1 MIEYNRLSMK
11 KGDAMSY
18 TALYRKF
25 RPRTFDEVKGQDH
38 IVKSL
43 KNQVK
48 ANRIGHAYLF
58 CGTRG
63 TGKTS
68 IAKIF
73 ARAVNCENPVG
84 GNPCMEC
91 TTCNSILAGS
101 SMNVI
106 EIDAASN
113 NGVDSVRDIIEQVE
127 YPPTEGRYKVFII
140 DEVHMLSTA
149 AFNALLK
156 TLEEPP
162 SYVIFILA
170 TTEVHKIP
178 ITVLSRCQQYDFH
191 RITIEDMKARMR
203 ELMEIEQNKITDEAL
218 SYIAKAA
225 DGSMRDALSL
235 LDQCMAFFMDEEVTL
250 DKVLSVLGAVDQ
262 EIFNRLLTA
271 IEAKDVKTTL
281 SIVEEVVMA
290 GRSLPQFVSDFTWYM
305 RNLLLIKSADHM
317 ENVLDMSTETIEG
330 MRAASQDVSMQKVI
344 RYIRILSELLNEIR
358 YSGQKRILIEVAFI
372 KLCRPRM
379 DNNTDA
385 LIDRING
392 IEDMIAHGGVVSKTI
407 VEGPE
412 AVNALAEAAPRPAIK
427 AKEFPKAIPED
438 IKEAVKHFSEIATE
452 MGGIDKGFLTDTRLN
467 LNGDKLQ
474 IVFFNAVAYAMYEDD
489 PERVE
494 RLADLIAE
502 RIGKRVEL
510 EITFYNNSVPY
521 EQEHIDLS
529 KFINMN
535 IDIEDDDDI

>member
-1 MIEYNRLSMK
+1 
-11 KGDAMSY
+11 MSY

-73 ARAVNCENPVG
+73 ARAVNCEHTVD
-84 GNPCMEC
+84 GNPCM
-91 TTCNSILAGS
+91 TCATCKSILEGS

-113 NGVDSVRDIIEQVE
+113 NGVDNVRDIIEQVE

-191 RITIEDMKARMR
+191 RITIDDMKARMR
-203 ELMEIEQNKITDEAL
+203 ELMEIENNKITDEAL

-262 EIFNRLLTA
+262 EIFTRLLTA
-271 IEAKDVKTTL
+271 MEEKDVKTTL
-281 SIVEEVVMA
+281 AIVEEVVMA

-305 RNLLLIKSADHM
+305 RNLLLIKSADNM
-317 ENVLDMSTETIEG
+317 EKVLDMSTETIE
-330 MRAASQDVSMQKVI
+330 RIRVASQDVSMQKVI
-344 RYIRILSELLNEIR
+344 RYIRVLSELLNEIR

-379 DNNTDA
+379 DNNIDS
-385 LIDRING
+385 LIDRINT
-392 IEDMIAHGGVVSKTI
+392 IETAVSHGGVVGKTAAQ
-407 VEGPE
+407 GQE
-412 AVNALAEAAPRPAIK
+412 AINAMINAAPRPTVK
-427 AKEFPKAIPED
+427 PKELPKAVPED
-438 IKEAVKHFSEIATE
+438 IKEAVKHFKEITTE
-452 MGGIDKGFLTDTRLN
+452 MGGIDKGFLDEVKLN

-474 IVFFNAVAYAMYEDD
+474 LVFFNPVAYSMYEDD
-489 PERVE
+489 PDRIE
-494 RLADLIAE
+494 RLMDIIAE
-502 RIGKRVEL
+502 RIGKRVEV
-510 EITFYNNSVPY
+510 EIAFHNGSEPY

-529 KFINMN
+529 KFINMS
-535 IDIEDDDDI
+535 IDVEDDEE

>member
-11 KGDAMSY
+11 KGVAMSY

-73 ARAVNCENPVG
+73 ARAVNCEHSSD

-91 TTCNSILAGS
+91 ATCQSILAGS

-127 YPPTEGRYKVFII
+127 YPPTEGKYKVFII

-281 SIVEEVVMA
+281 AIVEEVVMA

-330 MRAASQDVSMQKVI
+330 MRIASQDVSMQKVI
-344 RYIRILSELLNEIR
+344 RYIRVLSELLNEIR

-379 DNNTDA
+379 DNNADA
-385 LIDRING
+385 IIDRINA

-407 VEGPE
+407 AEGPE
-412 AVNALAEAAPRPAIK
+412 AVSALAEAAPRPAIK

-438 IKEAVKHFSEIATE
+438 IKEAVKHFSEITTE
-452 MGGIDKGFLTDTRLN
+452 MGGIDKGFLSDTKLN

-474 IVFFNAVAYAMYEDD
+474 IVFFNAVAYSMYEDD

-535 IDIEDDDDI
+535 IDVEDDDDI

>member
-73 ARAVNCENPVG
+73 ARAVNCENPVD

-191 RITIEDMKARMR
+191 RITIDDMKARMR

-427 AKEFPKAIPED
+427 TKEFPKAIPED

>member
-1 MIEYNRLSMK
+1 
-11 KGDAMSY
+11 MSY

-25 RPRTFDEVKGQDH
+25 RPRTFDEVKGQEH

-73 ARAVNCENPVG
+73 ARAVNCEHAED
-84 GNPCMEC
+84 GNPCMNC
-91 TTCNSILAGS
+91 ASCNSILEGS

-113 NGVDSVRDIIEQVE
+113 NGVDNVRDIIEQVK

-140 DEVHMLSTA
+140 DEVHMLSTG

-191 RITIEDMKARMR
+191 RITIDDMKARMR
-203 ELMEIEQNKITDEAL
+203 ELMEIENNKITDEAL

-262 EIFNRLLTA
+262 EIFTRLLTA
-271 IEAKDVKTTL
+271 MEEKDVKTTL
-281 SIVEEVVMA
+281 GIVEEVVMS

-305 RNLLLIKSADHM
+305 RNLLLIKSADNM
-317 ENVLDMSTETIEG
+317 EKVLDMSTETIEG
-330 MRAASQDVSMQKVI
+330 MRTAAQDVSMQKVI

-379 DNNTDA
+379 DNNIDS
-385 LIDRING
+385 LIDRINTLEQS
-392 IEDMIAHGGVVSKTI
+392 ISFGGVVSKTI
-407 VEGPE
+407 AEGSE
-412 AVNALAEAAPRPAIK
+412 AVQAKIDTAPKPAMRP
-427 AKEFPKAIPED
+427 KELPKAIPED
-438 IKEAVKHFSEIATE
+438 IKEAVKHFKEIATE
-452 MGGIDKGFLTDTRLN
+452 MGGIDKGLLDDVKLN
-467 LNGDKLQ
+467 LNGEKLQ
-474 IVFFNAVAYAMYEDD
+474 IVFTNSVAYSMYDD
-489 PERVE
+489 EPARVE
-494 RLADLIAE
+494 RLEDLIAE
-502 RIGKRVEL
+502 RIGKRIEVE
-510 EITFYNNSVPY
+510 IAYHNGDTPY
-521 EQEHIDLS
+521 EQEHVDLS
-529 KFINMN
+529 KFINMK
-535 IDIEDDDDI
+535 IDVEDDDDI

>member
-1 MIEYNRLSMK
+1 
-11 KGDAMSY
+11 MSY

-73 ARAVNCENPVG
+73 ARAVNCENPVD

-191 RITIEDMKARMR
+191 RITIDDMKARMR
-203 ELMEIEQNKITDEAL
+203 ELMEIESNKITDEAL

-427 AKEFPKAIPED
+427 TKEFPKAIPED

>member
-73 ARAVNCENPVG
+73 ARAVNCENPVD

-191 RITIEDMKARMR
+191 RITIDDMKARMR
-203 ELMEIEQNKITDEAL
+203 ELMEIESNKITDEAL

-427 AKEFPKAIPED
+427 TKEFPKAIPED